1 MSTIIN
7 LVRHG
12 FFLDSVAL
20 MRISRNIGELPGI
33 EDAALMMGTPSNK
46 QIMRDAR
53 LLEDEGEAAVGGD
66 LILGIR
72 GINLKAANEA
82 LLEATDLLNTPK
94 HGGDE
99 RTVWQPKSI
108 RAAVVANPDRNFAI
122 ISVPGDFAAA
132 EARKALKNGLHTM
145 IFSDN
150 VSIEDEIALKEEAKA
165 RGLFLMGPDCGTAI
179 IGGVPL
185 GFANVV
191 ARGDIGVVGASGT
204 GIQEVTSLIDRA
216 GYGITHA
223 IGVGGRDLSVEVG
236 AITTLMAIDAFECDP
251 STRHIIVIS
260 KPPDAQVVSK
270 IIKRI
275 AKSSKTFTLCL
286 IGSSRIDLPKNATQ
300 VDTLKEAAAHAVS
313 VNTAF
318 DWYTQHK
325 AMPLTAGRSLIRGL
339 FSGGTLASEAQ
350 LILHAGD
357 EKVTSNAPL
366 TGIKHLSGSLES
378 HHVIIDLGSDEY
390 TRGRPHPMID
400 PSVRD
405 DLLIEALK
413 DPSIGLILLDL
424 ILGYGANSNPAVHV
438 ARCITNVKIDHPLI
452 IASVTGTVHDPQD
465 HAAQIKTLED
475 VGVIVAPTNAD
486 AAAFALACLRA
497 PS

>member
-1 MSTIIN
+1 MSITVN

-20 MRISRNIGELPGI
+20 MRISRTIGELPGI
-33 EDAALMMGTPSNK
+33 EEAALMMGTPSNK
-46 QIMRDAR
+46 QIMRDAN
-53 LLEDEGEAAVGGD
+53 LLKDASETAVGGD
-66 LILGIR
+66 LIVGIR
-72 GINLKAANEA
+72 GINLEAADLA
-82 LLEATDLLNTPK
+82 LETATDLLNTPK
-94 HGGDE
+94 HSGDE

-108 RAAVVANPDRNFAI
+108 RAGVVANPDRNFAI

-165 RGLFLMGPDCGTAI
+165 QGLFLMGPDCGTAI

-185 GFANVV
+185 GFANVI
-191 ARGDIGVVGASGT
+191 ARGDIGVIGASGT
-204 GIQEVTSLIDRA
+204 GIQEVTSLVDRA
-216 GYGITHA
+216 GNGISHA
-223 IGVGGRDLSVEVG
+223 IGVGGRDLSIEVG

-260 KPPDAQVVSK
+260 KPPDKQVVSK
-270 IIKRI
+270 IVKRI
-275 AKSSKTFTLCL
+275 ATSSKTFTLCL
-286 IGSSRIDLPKNATQ
+286 IGSSRIELPANATQ
-300 VDTLKEAAAHAVS
+300 VHTLKEAASHAVS

-325 AMPLTAGRSLIRGL
+325 VMPLPAGRPLIRGL

-350 LILHAGD
+350 LVLHAGD

-366 TGIKHLSGSLES
+366 NGIKHLSDSDEP
-378 HHVIIDLGSDEY
+378 HHIILDLGSDEY

-405 DLLIEALK
+405 DVLIEAVK
-413 DPSIGLILLDL
+413 DPSVGLILLDL
-424 ILGYGANSNPAVHV
+424 ILGYGANSNPAAHI
-438 ARCITNVKIDHPLI
+438 AQCIANVKIDRPLI
-452 IASVTGTVHDPQD
+452 ITSVTGTVHDPQD
-465 HAAQIKTLED
+465 YAAQIKILEAA
-475 VGVIVAPTNAD
+475 GAIVAPTNAD
-486 AAAFALACLRA
+486 AAAYALACLQTN
-497 PS
+497 S